1 MTDRETSIEPMAQAL
16 KDAVA
21 EIERL
26 RAHGPQVQRGTS
38 DDGTPWMGTMRE
50 AWEDAVQ
57 AARHESDCAEAYK
70 AEADSL
76 RAQLAERD
84 LELAQLAER
93 DRDAEQ
99 LHEALREAMYQATEY
114 DGLDLATI
122 GPQHWYTK
130 AAAIDAAMATP
141 KD

>member
-1 MTDRETSIEPMAQAL
+1 MDDDLLQRLRMLGNFGHDDHGTAH
-16 KDAVA
+16 DAA
-21 EIERL
+21 DEIERL
-26 RAHGPQVQRGTS
+26 R
-38 DDGTPWMGTMRE
+38 
-50 AWEDAVQ
+50 
-57 AARHESDCAEAYK
+57 
-70 AEADSL
+70 
-76 RAQLAERD
+76 
-84 LELAQLAER
+84 AQLAER